1 MAIPLYINNADVE
14 SISNVIREAVDKV
27 SHAFD
32 HSDDIAVPNAVSPH
46 LVGKALKQFLD
57 ILNRAELEHSRPGSR
72 WFASTDCDAIDNAL
86 RQPLTRKEI
95 SEVGNHGLQLLDTLS
110 EWARALELP
119 YQTYQINAIMVMV
132 ALWTARRGGELSSIE
147 SVVNTLAEIANS
159 TSDPDALAELS
170 YMMGELISAVSAETR
185 FDFANIDR
193 QHPWRILNL
202 NRGIIATRSHDT
214 GLMEHVFEELIRNVP
229 EDAEQFFKQ
238 GMQQM
243 EELDYPDHVRAV
255 MNRYFRQSKTRVL
268 H

>member
-1 MAIPLYINNADVE
+1 MATPLYINNADVE
-14 SISNVIREAVDKV
+14 SISHVIREAVDKV

-32 HSDDIAVPNAVSPH
+32 LSSDITVPNAISPH

-57 ILNRAELEHSRPGSR
+57 ILNRAELNHHELSIDSIDSDYYPVKV
-72 WFASTDCDAIDNAL
+72 DAPH
-86 RQPLTRKEI
+86 QSLTRQEI
-95 SEVGNHGLQLLDTLS
+95 SEVGNHGIQLLETLS
-110 EWARALELP
+110 EWAQALELP
-119 YQTYQINAIMVMV
+119 YQTNQINAIMVMV
-132 ALWTARRGGELSSIE
+132 ALWIARHGGELSSIE

-159 TSDPDALAELS
+159 TTDSDVLTELS
-170 YMMGELISAVSAETR
+170 YMMGELISAVSMETR
-185 FDFANIDR
+185 FDFENIDH
-193 QHPWRILNL
+193 QHPWRVLNL

-214 GLMEHVFEELIRNVP
+214 GLMEHVFDELIRNVP

-255 MNRYFRQSKTRVL
+255 MNRYLQQSKTRVL

>member
-14 SISNVIREAVDKV
+14 SISNVIREAVAQV

-57 ILNRAELEHSRPGSR
+57 ILHRAEVVGSQPATDR
-72 WFASTDCDAIDNAL
+72 GASVDYSAIDDSL
-86 RQPLTRKEI
+86 CEPLTRNEI

-110 EWARALELP
+110 EWAQALKLP
-119 YQTYQINAIMVMV
+119 YQTHQINAIMVMV
-132 ALWTARRGGELSSIE
+132 ALWVARRGGELSSIE

-159 TSDPDALAELS
+159 ISDPDALAELS
-170 YMMGELISAVSAETR
+170 YLMGELISAVSAETR
-185 FDFANIDR
+185 FDFERIDR

-229 EDAEQFFKQ
+229 EDAEQFFRQ

-243 EELDYPDHVRAV
+243 EELDYPAHVRAV
-255 MNRYFRQSKTRVL
+255 MSRYFHQSKTRVL

>member
-1 MAIPLYINNADVE
+1 MAIPLYINTPDVN
-14 SISNVIREAVDKV
+14 SISIVIREAVDKV

-32 HSDDIAVPNAVSPH
+32 LSDEIPVPNAVSPH
-46 LVGKALKQFLD
+46 LIGKALKQFLD
-57 ILNRAELEHSRPGSR
+57 LLYRAESAQEALINDRPG
-72 WFASTDCDAIDNAL
+72 FTDQDDVDDTYC
-86 RQPLTRKEI
+86 QPLSSEEI

-110 EWARALELP
+110 EWAQALELP
-119 YQTYQINAIMVMV
+119 YQKNQINAIMVMV
-132 ALWTARRGGELSSIE
+132 ALWIARRGGELSSIE

-159 TSDPDALAELS
+159 ISEPDALAELS
-170 YMMGELISAVSAETR
+170 YMMGELISAVAIETK
-185 FDFANIDR
+185 FDFEKIDP

-214 GLMEHVFEELIRNVP
+214 SLMEHAFEELIRNVP

-243 EELDYPDHVRAV
+243 EELDYPEHVRAV
-255 MNRYFRQSKTRVL
+255 MIRYFQQSKSRVL

>member
-1 MAIPLYINNADVE
+1 MAIPLYINNTDVE
-14 SISNVIREAVDKV
+14 SISHVIREAVAKV

-32 HSDDIAVPNAVSPH
+32 LSDDIAVPNAISPH

-57 ILNRAELEHSRPGSR
+57 ILNRTEMDHSKLMAGESDTVYHT
-72 WFASTDCDAIDNAL
+72 AKDDAL
-86 RQPLTRKEI
+86 HQSLSRKEI

-110 EWARALELP
+110 EWAQALELP
-119 YQTYQINAIMVMV
+119 YQTNQINAIMVMV
-132 ALWTARRGGELSSIE
+132 ALWIARHGGELSSIE

-159 TSDPDALAELS
+159 TTDPDALTELS

-185 FDFANIDR
+185 FDFENIDR

-214 GLMEHVFEELIRNVP
+214 GLMEHVFEELIRNIP

-255 MNRYFRQSKTRVL
+255 MSRYFQQSKTRVL